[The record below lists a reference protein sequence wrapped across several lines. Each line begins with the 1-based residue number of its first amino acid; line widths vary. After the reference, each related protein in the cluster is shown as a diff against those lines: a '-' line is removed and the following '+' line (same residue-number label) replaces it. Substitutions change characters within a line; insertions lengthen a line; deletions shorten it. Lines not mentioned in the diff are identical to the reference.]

1 MGFLSD
7 RFPTMTKHLGVFGE
21 AWRGQTEAD
30 KAFKPKEEHE
40 FLPAALEIMEKPA
53 SPGMRWLMLIICTL
67 FVLALIWAFLG
78 KIDVVATAAGKTVPG
93 DNVKVVQPIEIGS
106 VRTIHVKN
114 GQFVKA
120 GELLIELDPTL
131 ANADEA
137 QSTQTLLSAR
147 IIQARNDALLAHLQ
161 GRRAR
166 FVPPEGTP
174 PDIIRTEEAFVTNAT
189 AQYEAQRAALT
200 QQRAESQA
208 ELAGA
213 NAEIAKLEEALPF
226 IDQQLNARAELAE
239 RGYFSKL
246 QLLEYEQLR
255 AEHLRN
261 IEVQQANKQRAEAA
275 IRRLSAELLSLRAG
289 FGRTAVTDLAEAND
303 RATMANEE
311 LRKAERMRRFQ
322 ELRSPVDGVVQQLAV
337 GTVGGVVQ
345 PAEPLMVIVPCQA
358 SPRKSGNRFSGS
370 GDAAQKHTS
379 GDASNAASCNRGI
392 TVEAFVQNKD
402 IGFVS
407 VGQRVAVKLEAFNFT
422 DYGLIEGTVTNIS
435 RDAIDQSQQPAGSV
449 RDENGRPIQPGLVYA
464 AKIELAC
471 GADDPG
477 RHALC
482 DRVQPGMSVQAEIK
496 TGQRR
501 IIQYLLSPISQAVNE
516 AGRER

>member
-1 MGFLSD
+1 MSFFAD
-7 RFPTMTKHLGVFGE
+7 RFPTLTRHLGVFRE
-21 AWRGQTEAD
+21 SWRDQNASD

-40 FLPAALEIMEKPA
+40 FLPAALEIMEKPP
-53 SPGMRWLMLIICTL
+53 SPGLRWLMILTCVL
-67 FVLALIWAFLG
+67 FVLALLWAIFG

-93 DNVKVVQPIEIGS
+93 DNVKIIQPIEIGA
-106 VRTIHVKN
+106 VRAIHVKN

-120 GELLIELDPTL
+120 GELLIQLDPTL
-131 ANADEA
+131 ASADEA
-137 QSTQTLLSAR
+137 QSEQTLLSAR
-147 IIQARNDALLAHLQ
+147 ILQARNDALLAHLQ
-161 GRRAR
+161 GRPAR
-166 FVPPEGTP
+166 FVAPPGTP
-174 PDIIRTEEAFVTNAT
+174 PDIVATEQAFVRNAV
-189 AQYEAQRAALT
+189 AQYDAQRAALV
-200 QQRAESQA
+200 QQRGENEAS
-208 ELAGA
+208 LAAA
-213 NAEIAKLEEALPF
+213 NAEIAKLEEALPY

-239 RGYFSKL
+239 RGFYSKL

-261 IEVQQANKQRAEAA
+261 IEIQQANKMQAEAS
-275 IRRLSAELLSLRAG
+275 IGRLDAELRSLRAG

-311 LRKAERMRRFQ
+311 LRKAERRRQFQ
-322 ELRSPVDGVVQQLAV
+322 ELRAPVDGVVQQLTV

-345 PAEPLMVIVPCQA
+345 PAEPLMVIVPCN
-358 SPRKSGNRFSGS
+358 SG
-370 GDAAQKHTS
+370 AADS
-379 GDASNAASCNRGI
+379 AASCNDGI

-422 DYGLIEGTVTNIS
+422 DFGLIDGTVTNIS

-464 AKIELAC
+464 AKIELSCVA
-471 GADDPG
+471 GDAT
-477 RHALC
+477 RHDLC

-501 IIQYLLSPISQAVNE
+501 IIQYLLSPISQAMSE

>member
-1 MGFLSD
+1 MGFFSD
-7 RFPTMTKHLGVFGE
+7 RFPTMAKHLGVFGE
-21 AWRGQTEAD
+21 AWRGQNEAD
-30 KAFKPKEEHE
+30 KAFKPKKEHE

-53 SPGMRWLMLIICTL
+53 SPGMRWLLLLICTL
-67 FVLALIWAFLG
+67 FVLALIWAFFG

-106 VRTIHVKN
+106 VREIHVKN

-174 PDIIRTEEAFVTNAT
+174 PDIIRTEEAFVANAT
-189 AQYEAQRAALT
+189 AQYDAQRAALT

-208 ELAGA
+208 ELAAA

-226 IDQQLNARAELAE
+226 IDQQLGARAELAE

-275 IRRLSAELLSLRAG
+275 IGRLEAELRSLRAG

-322 ELRSPVDGVVQQLAV
+322 ELRAPVDGVVQQLTV

-345 PAEPLMVIVPCQA
+345 PAEPLMVIVPC
-358 SPRKSGNRFSGS
+358 
-370 GDAAQKHTS
+370 TS
-379 GDASNAASCNRGI
+379 GDASDAASCNGGI

-402 IGFVS
+402 IGFIKA
-407 VGQRVAVKLEAFNFT
+407 GQRVAVKLEAFNFT

-464 AKIELAC
+464 AKIDLAC
-471 GADDPG
+471 GQDDPE
-477 RHALC
+477 RHPLC

>member
-1 MGFLSD
+1 MSFLSD
-7 RFPTMTKHLGVFGE
+7 RFPTMAKHLGVFGE
-21 AWRGQTEAD
+21 AWRGQNEAD

-53 SPGMRWLMLIICTL
+53 SPGMRWLMLLICTL
-67 FVLALIWAFLG
+67 FVLALIWAFFG

-106 VRTIHVKN
+106 VRQIHVKN

-120 GELLIELDPTL
+120 GEILIELDPTL

-137 QSTQTLLSAR
+137 QSSQTLLSAR

-174 PDIIRTEEAFVTNAT
+174 TDIIRTEEAFVDNAV
-189 AQYEAQRAALT
+189 AQYEAQRSALT

-275 IRRLSAELLSLRAG
+275 IGRLSAELASLRAG
-289 FGRTAVTDLAEAND
+289 FGRTAVTDRAEAND
-303 RATMANEE
+303 RATMASEE

-337 GTVGGVVQ
+337 STVGGVVQ
-345 PAEPLMVIVPCQA
+345 PAEPLMVIVPC
-358 SPRKSGNRFSGS
+358 
-370 GDAAQKHTS
+370 TS
-379 GDASNAASCNRGI
+379 GDASDAASCNGGI

-402 IGFVS
+402 IGFIK

-471 GADDPG
+471 GQDDPE
-477 RHALC
+477 RHTLC

-496 TGQRR
+496 TGKRR